1 MKPRTVELKLN
12 IKNYKVGKFLHLMA
26 IDAFGDFEKKH
37 PKVIPLLLA
46 SLKHGDPIN
55 SLKMVDR
62 LESITEDLLTA
73 ISSLKENIDLY
84 MYSEVNT
91 PEEGEGSQYITT
103 SGNMGFAWKQGEE
116 SIEVMTGSEQPEGEE
131 GEESDEEQ

>member
-1 MKPRTVELKLN
+1 
-12 IKNYKVGKFLHLMA
+12 
-26 IDAFGDFEKKH
+26 
-37 PKVIPLLLA
+37 
-46 SLKHGDPIN
+46 
-55 SLKMVDR
+55 MVDR

-91 PEEGEGSQYITT
+91 PEEGEVSQYITT